1 MQMCRN
7 DVIWIHRRAS
17 VRVCYQRLIAPT
29 AKAIRCNVHGG
40 AALGVGFY
48 VVCGSIQLTEAI
60 SHADEWSTA

>member
-1 MQMCRN
+1 MMLYVRVC
-7 DVIWIHRRAS
+7 AS

-40 AALGVGFY
+40 AELGVGFY

-60 SHADEWSTA
+60 SHADEWITA